1 MTSWKYAWNAI
12 KNWIHRLEQALTALP
27 SIAAVFADNAE
38 PPTKRYRSVSDD
50 TDYSRD
56 FEDDAEAMTQ
66 RSLTFDPCAEAV
78 AQKPP
83 SYVLVLHSGWRSRRR
98 DDMA

>member
-50 TDYSRD
+50 TDYS
-56 FEDDAEAMTQ
+56 
-66 RSLTFDPCAEAV
+66 L
-78 AQKPP
+78 
-83 SYVLVLHSGWRSRRR
+83 
-98 DDMA
+98 